1 MSNHNRYY
9 KPEFG
14 ISLGSKW
21 TKVIMILIITNVSIF
36 IIQLLFSTINSQW
49 DSSIVTTTP
58 ESILDDNVTHQIK
71 SGPDRF
77 TSLFW
82 FYPPYA
88 IGKLWLWQ
96 FITYMFLHSIYDPWH
111 IIINMLV
118 LWMFGSEVERAMGT
132 KKFLTMYFTAGIFAG
147 IFCCLFT
154 PTTPILGASGAIFAV
169 EIAFAMF
176 FPNTTVIFYIFPIK
190 AKYLV
195 MIFAGITLFN
205 CLMPTGGNVAHF
217 AHLGGL
223 LYGFLF
229 IRYEPKF
236 SNFLLSWQ
244 AQQQEKEYRKEEE
257 LKERVDMLLDK
268 VNREG
273 MKNLTRKERA
283 FLKNASKRYKKMQ
296 DKT

>member
-1 MSNHNRYY
+1 MSNYNYY

-14 ISLGSKW
+14 LSIGSKW
-21 TKVIMILIITNVSIF
+21 TKTIMILIIANVSVF

-49 DSSIVTTTP
+49 GTSVVNVLP
-58 ESILDDNVTHQIK
+58 EGNVGEDVIHQIRL
-71 SGPDRF
+71 GADRF
-77 TSLFW
+77 TSLFYL
-82 FYPPYA
+82 YPPFA

-96 FITYMFLHSIYDPWH
+96 FITYMFLHSIHDPWH
-111 IIINMLV
+111 IVINMLA

-147 IFCCLFT
+147 IFCCIFT
-154 PTTPILGASGAIFAV
+154 PNNPILGASGAIFAV

-176 FPNTTVIFYIFPIK
+176 FPNTTVIFFIFPIK
-190 AKYLV
+190 AKYLI
-195 MIFAGITLFN
+195 MIFVGITIFN
-205 CLMPTGGNVAHF
+205 CLMPAGGNVAHF

-244 AQQQEKEYRKEEE
+244 IQQKGKECRKDKE
-257 LKERVDMLLDK
+257 LKEKVDMLLDK

-273 MKNLTRKERA
+273 MNNLTRREKT
-283 FLKNASKRYKKMQ
+283 FLRNASKKYRN
-296 DKT
+296 T

>member
-1 MSNHNRYY
+1 MSNYNYY

-14 ISLGSKW
+14 LSIGSKW
-21 TKVIMILIITNVSIF
+21 TKTIMVLIIANVSVF

-49 DSSIVTTTP
+49 GTSIVNVLP
-58 ESILDDNVTHQIK
+58 EGNVGEDVVHQIRLGVD
-71 SGPDRF
+71 SF
-77 TSLFW
+77 TSLFYL
-82 FYPPYA
+82 YPPFA

-111 IIINMLV
+111 IVINMLA

-132 KKFLTMYFTAGIFAG
+132 KKFLTMYFTAGVFAG
-147 IFCCLFT
+147 IFCCIFT
-154 PTTPILGASGAIFAV
+154 PNNPILGASGAIFAI

-176 FPNTTVIFYIFPIK
+176 FPNTTVIFFIFPMK
-190 AKYLV
+190 AKYLI
-195 MIFAGITLFN
+195 MIFVGITIFN
-205 CLMPTGGNVAHF
+205 CLMPAGGNVAHF

-229 IRYEPKF
+229 VRYEPKF
-236 SNFLLSWQ
+236 SNLLISWQ
-244 AQQQEKEYRKEEE
+244 IQQQEKEYKKEEE
-257 LKERVDMLLDK
+257 LKRKVDQLLDK

-283 FLKNASKRYKKMQ
+283 FLRNASKQYR
-296 DKT
+296 KTQNKT

>member
-1 MSNHNRYY
+1 MSNYNYY

-14 ISLGSKW
+14 LSIGSKW
-21 TKVIMILIITNVSIF
+21 TKTIMILIIANVSVF

-49 DSSIVTTTP
+49 GTSVVNVLP
-58 ESILDDNVTHQIK
+58 EGNVGEDVVHQIRL
-71 SGPDRF
+71 GVDRF
-77 TSLFW
+77 TSLFYL
-82 FYPPYA
+82 YPPFA

-96 FITYMFLHSIYDPWH
+96 FITYMFLHSIHDPWH
-111 IIINMLV
+111 IVINMLA

-132 KKFLTMYFTAGIFAG
+132 KKFLTMYFTAGVFAG
-147 IFCCLFT
+147 IFCCIFT
-154 PTTPILGASGAIFAV
+154 PNNPILGASGAIFAV

-176 FPNTTVIFYIFPIK
+176 FPNTTVIFFIFPIK
-190 AKYLV
+190 AKYLI
-195 MIFAGITLFN
+195 MIFVGITIFN
-205 CLMPTGGNVAHF
+205 CLMPAGGNVAHF

-236 SNFLLSWQ
+236 SNLLISWQ
-244 AQQQEKEYRKEEE
+244 IQQQEKEYKKEEE
-257 LKERVDMLLDK
+257 LKRKVDQLLDK

-283 FLKNASKRYKKMQ
+283 FLRNASKQYR
-296 DKT
+296 KTQNKT